1 MPSGDM
7 AYTRAGALKLD
18 NQGRIVTSDGYPIQP
33 QISVPNNATSVTI
46 GSDGTVTATEP
57 NQTAT
62 VPLGQIQLAT
72 FTNTDGLSALG
83 QNLYAATASSGQPV
97 TGAPGIGALG
107 TLQQGSLEASNVDV
121 VNEMVNLISAQRAYE
136 INSKVVT
143 AADEMLRNAT
153 SMQG

>member
-1 MPSGDM
+1 
-7 AYTRAGALKLD
+7 
-18 NQGRIVTSDGYPIQP
+18 
-33 QISVPNNATSVTI
+33 VTI

-57 NQTAT
+57 NQTAA
-62 VPLGQIQLAT
+62 VQLGQIQLAT
-72 FTNTDGLSALG
+72 FPNTDGLNSLG
-83 QNLYAATASSGQPV
+83 QNLFEATASSGQPL
-97 TGAPGIGALG
+97 TGSPGTNALG
-107 TLQQGSLEASNVDV
+107 TLQQGSLEASNVDI